1 MLEIC
6 VSRILLQK
14 VHVVGEK
21 KSQEKSEHKDTYHV
35 EMKEGSS
42 SSRLAEETM
51 NWKEFGLQTLKP

>member
-35 EMKEGSS
+35 EMKVGSS
-42 SSRLAEETM
+42 SSRLAEET
-51 NWKEFGLQTLKP
+51 LR